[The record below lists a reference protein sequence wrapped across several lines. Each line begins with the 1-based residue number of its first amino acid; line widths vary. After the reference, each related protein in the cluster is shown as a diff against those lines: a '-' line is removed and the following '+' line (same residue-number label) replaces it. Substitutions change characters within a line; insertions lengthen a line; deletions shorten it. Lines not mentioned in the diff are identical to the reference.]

1 MIKYVCNDTEKFL
14 DELLIVQRA
23 IEKEL
28 RQVMTKFRNLPKCGD
43 TEFGKY
49 SSKIWGGVTNDYQK
63 VMALERDA
71 NKTHGGVVLAF
82 CTFHNLKNY
91 NPNIERIFECVYS
104 EC

>member
-14 DELLIVQRA
+14 DELLVAQRA

-28 RQVMTKFRNLPKCGD
+28 REVMTKFRNLTEFGD

-49 SSKIWGGVTNDYQK
+49 SAAIWLITNDYQK
-63 VMALERDA
+63 VIALERDV
-71 NKTHGGVVLAF
+71 NKTPGGVVLAF
-82 CTFHNLKNY
+82 GTFHKLKGY
-91 NPNIERIFECVYS
+91 NPNMERVFKSVYS

>member
-14 DELLIVQRA
+14 DELLVAQLA

-28 RQVMTKFRNLPKCGD
+28 REVMTKFRNLPECGD
-43 TEFGKY
+43 TEFGDY
-49 SSKIWGGVTNDYQK
+49 AFDIWWIANEYQN
-63 VMALERDA
+63 VLNLERVID
-71 NKTHGGVVLAF
+71 KTHGGAVLAF
-82 CTFHNLKNY
+82 GTFYKLKKY